1 MQKYVCG
8 TLSFTALQVNP
19 TMTTFPSEKPGNVKK
34 VHSVKEYRLCGEI
47 H

>member
-19 TMTTFPSEKPGNVKK
+19 TMTTSAAEKPGNVKK